1 MSDIDNN
8 QTPAP
13 LQREQIPDEQTTD
26 VATLQSYLGLKEH
39 TGCEIKG
46 VALYDPNGINVD
58 VLDYVKIDLSAIAG
72 LQPILVNEIDSDIQL
87 AQLLQTSSLI
97 SYSVLKIGGI
107 QMPVLVSRAVSGGG
121 IGSSSSSSSS
131 ASSNSLLAGGAAATK
146 FEAKGSQA
154 PIRGNFPI
162 TSDQISNLCTGQFKS
177 FAKYA
182 SAIAESSAKYGINPL
197 FILADFA
204 NQNTNAA
211 YLNPWGI
218 SVRNYPLGPNHS
230 QLGQSTGAHG
240 NGPRIFGANEWRI
253 AFDHQTSFVADKH
266 STYGSADTIAEW
278 ALIDAPPGADND
290 PNDTNAGEGKDVG
303 ELYNKLVE
311 AFNQLQA
318 PVV

>member
-8 QTPAP
+8 RTPAP

-39 TGCEIKG
+39 TGYEITG

-72 LQPILVNEIDSDIQL
+72 LQPILVNEIDSDSQL

-121 IGSSSSSSSS
+121 GFGSSSSSSSS
-131 ASSNSLLAGGAAATK
+131 SNSLLAGGVAASK
-146 FEAKGSQA
+146 FEADGSQA
-154 PIRGNFPI
+154 PIRGNFAI
-162 TSDQISNLCTGQFKS
+162 TPDQISNLCTGQFK
-177 FAKYA
+177 KYA
-182 SAIAESSAKYGINPL
+182 NYAAAIAESSAKYQLNPL

-204 NQNTNAA
+204 NQNTNAE

-218 SVRNYPLGPNHS
+218 SVKNYPLGPNHS
-230 QLGQSTGAHG
+230 QLGQSTGQRG
-240 NGPRIFGANEWRI
+240 DGPRIFGANEWRI
-253 AFDHQTSFVADKH
+253 AFDHQCSFVADKR
-266 STYGSADTIAEW
+266 STYGSADTIAQC
-278 ALIDAPPGADND
+278 ALIDAPPGAGND
-290 PNDTNAGEGKDVG
+290 PNRTNSGEGKVVG
-303 ELYNKLVE
+303 ELYNKLVD